1 MKFFKAKPKQGKQLP
16 AAAEPMLPV
25 PVPVKAQHH
34 FMKVEETI
42 MKIGRGP
49 FKKTV
54 RMKTV
59 TEIVEN

>member
-1 MKFFKAKPKQGKQLP
+1 MKFFKTKK
-16 AAAEPMLPV
+16 AAEQLKSAESMLPV